1 MTAQATSSTN
11 DVNTAIPAYEVST
24 ASPNVNTASPQ
35 VSTASFSDNAV
46 YAFMVE
52 NPNGSNLLHQDL
64 EQIHEDDL
72 EAMDLKWQLSLLS
85 MRAKRYYQRIGKKI
99 FINAND
105 TTRYDKSKVECFN
118 CHKIGHFAKECRA
131 PRSKEGQFRN
141 QDNTRKQGNNEDTSS
156 KAMLAIDGVGFD
168 RNDMAE
174 EQVQTNM
181 ALMAFSDSEF
191 EKVKQEKEGIE
202 FKIEKFDKASKDL
215 DQLLGSQITDKS
227 KKGLGYSVVPP
238 PYPLIYNRPK
248 KLDLSYSGLD
258 EFKGLNSKVDG
269 SENSNMDRENRTYLS
284 DFKNL
289 MKVMVHLE
297 EEHIGV
303 EFLVHKENL
312 MQVHLE
318 EINQD
323 CIVMPIWKDASYFDS
338 PTKDVDNDEPKSAVD
353 DQKQDEDVY
362 LKIIL
367 IEPTSIAKA
376 LSDSSWVEAMQEE
389 LLQFNTPTGW
399 ILVEFV
405 IGKRAIGTKWVFKN
419 KKDERG
425 IVIRNKA
432 RLVTHGA
439 LRTRREK
446 IAFLYGTIEE
456 EVYVTQPP
464 RFKDPDHPDKVYKVI
479 KALYGLYQAPRAC
492 IYDQISCLQY
502 GMCQNP
508 ITPKDTTFLA
518 VKENFQIFERQTYFC
533 AFGILGF
540 SPFDIMLLI
549 LISGLC
555 MVQLKIGSL
564 QLGLLVL
571 GNISVISWAVIKKK
585 TVGHVKE
592 VSDTKI
598 PQSSGP
604 PEKVGY
610 EAVIWRVRHPLL
622 LNHHPL
628 DLKRNNPGGN
638 KGKDT
643 SVTQGGDI
651 NKMTVVLD
659 LEKAKDAQAKKIADL
674 KKRVQKLG
682 KEQEMKKTTDKKIKE
697 SCFRLEELEEDNFI
711 QIKAAKPKVVTTAA
725 TTTTTTRPKAR
736 GVVLQEPSEFKT
748 PQESQPSMIKDKG
761 KAIMIE
767 LEVPL
772 KRKDQVAL
780 DEDLARNLQGL
791 GKSNNKNLQETKNGR
806 DKETDEQEEV
816 EVDDEAEL
824 KKHLVI
830 VKVDDITIDA
840 IPLATK
846 PLMIVEYKLLK
857 KNTRT
862 AGEKVYVAG
871 LQLLEDL
878 LLSRG

>member
-24 ASPNVNTASPQ
+24 ASPNVKTASPQ
-35 VSTASFSDNAV
+35 LSTASFSDNAV

-85 MRAKRYYQRIGKKI
+85 MRAKRYYQRTGKKI
-99 FINAND
+99 FINSND

-156 KAMLAIDGVGFD
+156 KAMLAIDGNKLITYRKNEVLFS
-168 RNDMAE
+168 E
-174 EQVQTNM
+174 EVAVLKREVACKDYEINV
-181 ALMAFSDSEF
+181 LKSEF

-258 EFKGLNSKVDG
+258 EFKEPKFKG
-269 SENSNMDRENRTYLS
+269 NMDRENRTYLS

-389 LLQFNTPTGW
+389 LLQFKLQQVW

-464 RFKDPDHPDKVYKVI
+464 GFKDPDHPDKVYKVI
-479 KALYGLYQAPRAC
+479 KALYGLYQALRAC

-585 TVGHVKE
+585 TVVDRHGNGAA
-592 VSDTKI
+592 TTA
-598 PQSSGP
+598 SSL
-604 PEKVGY
+604 
-610 EAVIWRVRHPLL
+610 EAERDMLHPLL

-711 QIKAAKPKVVTTAA
+711 QIKAAKPKVVTTA
-725 TTTTTTRPKAR
+725 TTTTRPKGR
-736 GVVLQEPSEFKT
+736 GVVVQEPSEFKT

-767 LEVPL
+767 PEVPL

-791 GKSNNKNLQETKNGR
+791 VGGFDPYRRRKAC
-806 DKETDEQEEV
+806 KETGRR
-816 EVDDEAEL
+816 
-824 KKHLVI
+824 
-830 VKVDDITIDA
+830 
-840 IPLATK
+840 
-846 PLMIVEYKLLK
+846 
-857 KNTRT
+857 N
-862 AGEKVYVAG
+862 
-871 LQLLEDL
+871 
-878 LLSRG
+878 